1 LDQQT
6 FTWIQVML
14 DFTIAF
20 VRRTLGQRLVNRLP
34 SHALR
39 QGGQARATKQ
49 GGFTMAEMMFA
60 VAIASILIMAIHQ
73 ATAPSMAYMG
83 KRETQNRLDDL
94 RAALNQAYIDHAQ
107 TIDAQAG
114 AVFTTA
120 QGTINPVI
128 PNDEGRCDPA
138 TTTFDPIARYLPT
151 SAAASTRDGH
161 GQGLCV
167 FISERLL
174 ITRMLINYEYH
185 VIAIVSPG
193 FDGAIDPS
201 TVLSEDGVLTLGG
214 DDRGVVVDGSLIVG
228 DQIAQAQRQI
238 DQAAR
243 ALEDYFYTRYQSNAS
258 RDIAVYYFAN
268 RNRANEVSGAFDTNG
283 IVANTR
289 GVARPITDFGN
300 HAQLGLGVSD
310 VTDPWGN
317 VLQFDNSSNAVRNPE
332 AATAGMRSAPFTARV
347 STQLPNGAL
356 LERTVVGT
364 Y

>member
-1 LDQQT
+1 
-6 FTWIQVML
+6 ML

-20 VRRTLGQRLVNRLP
+20 VRRTLGQRHVNRLP

-39 QGGQARATKQ
+39 HGGQTRATKQ

-94 RAALNQAYIDHAQ
+94 RAALQQAYIDHAQ

-120 QGTINPVI
+120 QGAINPVT
-128 PNDEGRCDPA
+128 PNVEGRCDPA

-151 SAAASTRDGH
+151 SAAASSRDGH

-167 FISERLL
+167 L
-174 ITRMLINYEYH
+174 ITERIDGLFSGVAFQYH
-185 VIAIVSPG
+185 AIAVVSPG
-193 FDGAIDPS
+193 FDGALDA
-201 TVLSEDGVLTLGG
+201 TTTLSPAGVLTLGG
-214 DDRGVVVDGSLIVG
+214 DDKGTVVDGRLIVS
-228 DQIAQAQRQI
+228 DQIKQAQQQLDRVG
-238 DQAAR
+238 QALA
-243 ALEDYFYTRYQSNAS
+243 DYFYTRYQSNTA
-258 RDIAVYYFAN
+258 RDMSVYYFAN
-268 RNRANEVSGAFDTNG
+268 RNRAHTTAGAFDNGG
-283 IVANTR
+283 IVANTQ
-289 GVARPITDFGN
+289 GIARPITDFGN
-300 HAQLGLGVSD
+300 HTQIGMTLSD

-317 VLQFDNSSNAVRNPE
+317 ILQFDNSSDLVRNPQ
-332 AATAGMRSAPFTARV
+332 AASANMRSPPFTARV
-347 STQLPNGAL
+347 STQLPNGTML
-356 LERTVVGT
+356 DRTVVGI